1 MITTTTKKGA
11 LQISSDVK
19 DFTIQNK
26 NVQCLMKREKKLY
39 WNFKV
44 LKIRRTILFRYVTK
58 DTITKD

>member
-1 MITTTTKKGA
+1 MELLIRVEWQVKMTNFMERTAFMITTTTKKGA

-39 WNFKV
+39 
-44 LKIRRTILFRYVTK
+44 
-58 DTITKD
+58 